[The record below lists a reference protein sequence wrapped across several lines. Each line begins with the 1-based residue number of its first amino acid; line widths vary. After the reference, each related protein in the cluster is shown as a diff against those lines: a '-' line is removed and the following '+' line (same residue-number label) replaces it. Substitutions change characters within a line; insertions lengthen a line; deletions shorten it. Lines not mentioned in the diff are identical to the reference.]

1 MNELRFAD
9 LFCGIGGFRIAFER
23 AGCRCVFS
31 CDRDRFARQT
41 YAANFGEEPAG
52 DITQIDAASIPDH
65 DILCAGFPCQPFSIA
80 GVSKK
85 LSLGRQHGFA
95 DKDQGNMFFEIVRV
109 LSAKRPVAFVL
120 ENVKNLKGHDK
131 GRTFDIICNTLTS
144 IGYHIQCKVIDSSP
158 VVPQKR
164 ERMFIVG
171 FCKWYWCLFDFPEI
185 TGSYPKLGSILEQNV
200 PDKYS
205 MSDNLWHTLLKHAE
219 RHKNKGNGFGFGLF
233 TENDTSRI
241 LLSRYYKDGSEILI
255 SQEGRNPRR
264 LTPRECARL
273 MGFPDTFVIPVSDT
287 QAYKQFGNSVVVPV
301 VERIAKAVV
310 EKILIRERYVVMQNY
325 T

>member
-1 MNELRFAD
+1 MSELRFID
-9 LFCGIGGFRIAFER
+9 LFCGIGGFRMAFER

-31 CDRDRFARQT
+31 CDRDKFARKT

-52 DITQIDAASIPDH
+52 DITQIDAADIPDH

-95 DKDQGNMFFEIVRV
+95 CPDQGNMFFEIVRV
-109 LSAKRPVAFVL
+109 LREKRPAAFVL

-131 GRTFDIICNTLTS
+131 CRTFDIIRNTLVGL
-144 IGYHIQCKVIDSSP
+144 GYHIQYKVIDSSP

-164 ERMFIVG
+164 KRMFIVG

-200 PDKYS
+200 PDKYT
-205 MSDNLWHTLLKHAE
+205 MSDNLWQTLLKHAE

-233 TENDTSRI
+233 TENDTSRT
-241 LLSRYYKDGSEILI
+241 LTSRYCKDGSEILI

-273 MGFPDTFVIPVSDT
+273 MGFPDSFVIPVSDT

-310 EKILIRERYVVMQNY
+310 ETLVTRR
-325 T
+325 TP

>member
-1 MNELRFAD
+1 MSELRFID
-9 LFCGIGGFRIAFER
+9 LFCGIGGFRMAFER

-31 CDRDRFARQT
+31 CDRDKFARKT

-52 DITQIDAASIPDH
+52 DITQIDAADIPDH

-95 DKDQGNMFFEIVRV
+95 CPDQGNMFFEIVRV
-109 LSAKRPVAFVL
+109 LREKRPAAFVL

-131 GRTFDIICNTLTS
+131 CRTFDIIRNTLVGL
-144 IGYHIQCKVIDSSP
+144 GYYIQYKVIDSSP

-164 ERMFIVG
+164 KRIFIVG

-200 PDKYS
+200 PDKYTL
-205 MSDNLWHTLLKHAE
+205 SDNLWQTLLKHAE

-233 TENDTSRI
+233 TENDTSRT
-241 LLSRYYKDGSEILI
+241 LTSRYCNDGSEILI

-273 MGFPDTFVIPVSDT
+273 MGFPDSFVIPVSDT

-310 EKILIRERYVVMQNY
+310 ETLVTRR
-325 T
+325 TP

>member
-1 MNELRFAD
+1 MSELRFID
-9 LFCGIGGFRIAFER
+9 LFCGIGGFRMAFER

-31 CDRDRFARQT
+31 CDRDKFARKT

-52 DITQIDAASIPDH
+52 DITQIDAADIPDH

-95 DKDQGNMFFEIVRV
+95 CPDQGNMFFEIVRV
-109 LSAKRPVAFVL
+109 LREKRPAAFVL

-131 GRTFDIICNTLTS
+131 CRTFDIIRNTLVGL
-144 IGYHIQCKVIDSSP
+144 GYHIQYKVIDSSP

-164 ERMFIVG
+164 KRMFIVG

-200 PDKYS
+200 PDKYT
-205 MSDNLWHTLLKHAE
+205 MSDNLWQTLLKHAE

-233 TENDTSRI
+233 TENGT
-241 LLSRYYKDGSEILI
+241 
-255 SQEGRNPRR
+255 
-264 LTPRECARL
+264 
-273 MGFPDTFVIPVSDT
+273 
-287 QAYKQFGNSVVVPV
+287 
-301 VERIAKAVV
+301 
-310 EKILIRERYVVMQNY
+310 
-325 T
+325 

>member
-1 MNELRFAD
+1 VARAEDAMSELRFID
-9 LFCGIGGFRIAFER
+9 LFCGIGGFRMAFER

-31 CDRDRFARQT
+31 CDRDKFARKT

-52 DITQIDAASIPDH
+52 DITQIDAADIPDH

-80 GVSKK
+80 G
-85 LSLGRQHGFA
+85 RQHGFA
-95 DKDQGNMFFEIVRV
+95 CPDQGNMFFEIVRV
-109 LSAKRPVAFVL
+109 LREKRPAAFVL

-131 GRTFDIICNTLTS
+131 CRTFDIIRNTLVGL
-144 IGYHIQCKVIDSSP
+144 GYYIQYKVIDSSP

-164 ERMFIVG
+164 KRIFIVG

-200 PDKYS
+200 PDKYT
-205 MSDNLWHTLLKHAE
+205 MSDNLWQTLLKHAE

-233 TENDTSRI
+233 TENDTSRT
-241 LLSRYYKDGSEILI
+241 LTSRYCNDGSEILI

-273 MGFPDTFVIPVSDT
+273 MGFPDSFVIPVSDT

-310 EKILIRERYVVMQNY
+310 ETLVTRR
-325 T
+325 TP